1 MDHLELREQ
10 EDEKYRF
17 SPFGLKFTQ
26 AQEWD
31 GALSDTKW
39 LWPWVKPHRLRL
51 SFALVL
57 FFLTTLISV
66 ATPRLVAKIVDD
78 VLVAKTA
85 SFAFWGVLLGSLM
98 LLKII
103 ADLSYKWMVTK
114 IGQRITKQ
122 LRNDIFHQLGDF
134 PLNFFDKNSSGRLI
148 SRCVNDVS
156 NLSAFFTSNFFTVIS
171 DIVLIIGCV
180 IIMLTLSVKSTLL
193 VILTL
198 IPMVIFM
205 LNVSQAQM
213 RWGRTIRN
221 ILSRLSS
228 HTGDSMNNLAVLH
241 SQPFALKWA
250 KRHQRLQD
258 LYSTLTMRNII
269 TWGSFSSAHVL
280 VMGITYAMVIT
291 LGVYQL
297 KMGEITIGTLIA
309 TFTYVGLIFGPFLE
323 ISEKL
328 NVMVTA
334 LGSVKRL
341 RDLLPEQITTKKDS
355 AADSGQVP
363 HGPIRFQDIKFSYRS
378 DVPLFENFNLELPE
392 GEVTALVGRTGS
404 GKTTLAHLMLG
415 LYPITHG
422 KILWG
427 DEDIQA
433 FPPARRARWIG
444 HVSQDLFI
452 FTDTI
457 RENLRLW
464 REDITDE
471 EISERLRLVGLYN
484 KIMNLPGGL
493 DMIVKA
499 ETLPLSQGEKQLL
512 LLCRALLQDP
522 RLLVFDEAT
531 ASLDQLTEEEW
542 LGHVGKLFQGRT
554 TLFIAHRMETLRLAT
569 FIVVLENGKIKK
581 SFRKAAGKPVTEADL
596 SP

>member
-1 MDHLELREQ
+1 
-10 EDEKYRF
+10 
-17 SPFGLKFTQ
+17 
-26 AQEWD
+26 
-31 GALSDTKW
+31 
-39 LWPWVKPHRLRL
+39 
-51 SFALVL
+51 
-57 FFLTTLISV
+57 
-66 ATPRLVAKIVDD
+66 
-78 VLVAKTA
+78 
-85 SFAFWGVLLGSLM
+85 
-98 LLKII
+98 
-103 ADLSYKWMVTK
+103 
-114 IGQRITKQ
+114 
-122 LRNDIFHQLGDF
+122 
-134 PLNFFDKNSSGRLI
+134 
-148 SRCVNDVS
+148 
-156 NLSAFFTSNFFTVIS
+156 
-171 DIVLIIGCV
+171 
-180 IIMLTLSVKSTLL
+180 MLTLSVKSTLL

-250 KRHQRLQD
+250 QRHQRLQD
-258 LYSTLTMRNII
+258 QYSTLTMRNII

-341 RDLLPEQITTKKDS
+341 RDLLPEQLTTENIS
-355 AADSGQVP
+355 IADSGDIP
-363 HGPIRFQDIKFSYRS
+363 HGPIKFQDIKFSYRT
-378 DVPLFENFNLELPE
+378 DVSLFENFNLELPE

-433 FPPARRARWIG
+433 FSPARRARWIG

-471 EISERLRLVGLYN
+471 EISERLRLVGLYD
-484 KIMNLPGGL
+484 KIMKLPGAL
-493 DMIVKA
+493 NMIVKA

-596 SP
+596 NP

>member
-1 MDHLELREQ
+1 MEHLELREQ

-57 FFLTTLISV
+57 FILTTLISV

-78 VLVAKTA
+78 VLVTKTA

-180 IIMLTLSVKSTLL
+180 IIMLTLSIKSTLL

-258 LYSTLTMRNII
+258 QYSTLTMRNII

-355 AADSGQVP
+355 AADSGQLP

-415 LYPITHG
+415 LYPITQG

-471 EISERLRLVGLYN
+471 EINERLRLVGLYD

-581 SFRKAAGKPVTEADL
+581 TFRKPAGKPVTEADL
-596 SP
+596 NP